1 MQIENQEAPYYALTA
16 TLNNTPRQQKNHLHL
31 LSPFDNITIDRDRL
45 LDLFDFHHRIECYTP
60 APKREYGCFTLS
72 ILWNG
77 SFIGRLD
84 PKAERKSQTFLVRDI
99 VFEPGFKDYDALL
112 PALAKALHRFAAFN
126 GCTSIRV
133 ERTKPGK
140 FKTPLNRIL
149 KNN

>member
-1 MQIENQEAPYYALTA
+1 MRN
-16 TLNNTPRQQKNHLHL
+16 
-31 LSPFDNITIDRDRL
+31 
-45 LDLFDFHHRIECYTP
+45 
-60 APKREYGCFTLS
+60 
-72 ILWNG
+72 
-77 SFIGRLD
+77 
-84 PKAERKSQTFLVRDI
+84 I

-149 KNN
+149 KIN